1 VKASERLYAKA
12 ERALREG
19 RADEAE
25 RLAGKLVEKAPRYA
39 AGWSL
44 LGTLAQRRRDLEAA
58 IRHFRQ
64 AASLRPAEPVFHNNL
79 GNACREAQRLE
90 EAAASLEEALR
101 LDPGY
106 AAAHNNLGL
115 VQLAMGRAEDAVSS
129 FERAIEARPKYA
141 KAHHNL
147 GTALRQRGEL
157 AAAVASFREALRLEP
172 FYAKALNGLGVAL
185 RELGEH
191 PEALDA
197 LGRALELKPDYAEA
211 ALNQG
216 VALAELTRYQDALR
230 SFRRALALRPGYT
243 KALIG
248 QGAAFERSRN
258 CAAAVESYS
267 EAVRTAPDSADA
279 HFNLGNALRAT
290 GALAEACRAFETA
303 LELDPDHGAAR
314 ANRLDARSELCDWRE
329 RDRDVEWLQEA
340 TRTALEAGEPP
351 PLSASAAHRVV
362 PSTAAEQLAIARDAA
377 ERLQRR
383 LSHVREGLAFDHGV
397 REKQRL
403 RLGYLSCDFRHNA
416 VGHLTQGLFGRH
428 DRTRFEVLAYSYGP
442 DDGSAYRRRFEA
454 DADRFVDIA
463 ALSDEQAARR
473 IHEDGV
479 DVLVDLVGCAGNGRM
494 EIAALRPAPLQV
506 HFLGFPATTGAPF
519 IDYFVSD
526 TVVTPPE
533 EQRSFQE
540 RLVLLPDCYQVND
553 SEQPI
558 AEGPPARA
566 GCGLPEPGFVYC
578 CFNANYKIIP
588 SVFDIWMRLLRR
600 VPGSVLWLIETTPGS
615 AENLRREAQ
624 ERGVA
629 PGRLVFAERAP
640 KPEHLARH
648 GLADLFLDTWPCNAH
663 TTASDALWAGV
674 PLLTCPGEVFASRV
688 AASLLTAVGLPELIA
703 ADLGSYEE
711 TAVRLAQRPDQLA
724 ALRRRLWA
732 NRLRRPLFDTGRFV
746 RHLERAYLE
755 MWRIHCAGEA
765 PRTLSVA
772 AEAPVEQ
779 C

>member
-1 VKASERLYAKA
+1 VKASERLYGRA

-19 RADEAE
+19 SPEEAE
-25 RLAGKLVEKAPRYA
+25 RLAGKLVEKFPRYA

-44 LGTLAQRRRDLEAA
+44 LGTLAQRRRDLEPA
-58 IRHFRQ
+58 IGHYRK

-90 EAAASLEEALR
+90 EAAASLDEALR

-115 VQLAMGRAEDAVSS
+115 VQLALGRTGAAVAS

-147 GTALRQRGEL
+147 GTALRQRGDL
-157 AAAVASFREALRLEP
+157 AAAVASFREALRLDP
-172 FYAKALNGLGVAL
+172 FYVKALNGLGVTL
-185 RELGEH
+185 REQGEH
-191 PEALDA
+191 AEALDA
-197 LGRALELKPDYAEA
+197 LERALELSPGYAEA

-216 VALAELTRYQDALR
+216 VALAELSRHAEAQR

-248 QGAAFERSRN
+248 QGAAHERTRN
-258 CAAAVESYS
+258 YAAAVESYR
-267 EAVRTAPDSADA
+267 EAVRTSSDSADA

-290 GALAEACRAFETA
+290 GALEEAYRAFDTA
-303 LELDPDHGAAR
+303 LELDPEHGAAR
-314 ANRLDARSELCDWRE
+314 TNRLDARAELCDWRE
-329 RDRDVEWLQEA
+329 RDRDVEWLQRA
-340 TRTALEAGEPP
+340 TRAALQEGKTP
-351 PLSASAAHRVV
+351 PLSASAAHRIV
-362 PSTAAEQLAIARDAA
+362 PTSAAEQLAIGRDAA
-377 ERLQRR
+377 ERLWRR
-383 LSHVREGLAFDHGV
+383 LSHVRDGLAFDHGV
-397 REKQRL
+397 RDNQRL

-416 VGHLTQGLFGRH
+416 VGHLTQELFGRH
-428 DRTRFEVLAYSYGP
+428 DRTHFEVLAYSYGP
-442 DDGSAYRRRFEA
+442 DDGSVYRRRFEV
-454 DADRFVDIA
+454 DADRFVDVGG
-463 ALSDEQAARR
+463 LSDEQAARR
-473 IHEDGV
+473 IHDDGV

-526 TVVTPPE
+526 AVVTPPE

-540 RLVLLPDCYQVND
+540 RLVLLPDSYQIND

-558 AEGPPARA
+558 AEVPPARA

-578 CFNANYKIIP
+578 CFNAAYKITP
-588 SVFDIWMRLLRR
+588 SVFDVWMRLLRR

-624 ERGVA
+624 ERGVP
-629 PGRLVFAERAP
+629 PGRLVFAERTP
-640 KPEHLARH
+640 KPEHLARL

-674 PLLTCPGEVFASRV
+674 PLLTFPGEVFASRV

-703 ADLGSYEE
+703 ADLGTYEE
-711 TAVRLAQRPDQLA
+711 MAVRLAERPGELA
-724 ALRRRLWA
+724 ALRRRLSA
-732 NRLRRPLFDTGRFV
+732 NRLRLPLFDTGRFV

-755 MWRIHCAGEA
+755 MWRIHTAGEA
-765 PRTLSVA
+765 PRTLAVA

-779 C
+779 S